1 MIIIVIDGEMELKDR
16 RRSGGTGEWRGE
28 RREMRDV
35 IVFVSDVVSE
45 GVSGCSGRL
54 EEGAAWRAE
63 C

>member
-16 RRSGGTGEWRGE
+16 RRSGGTGEWRGK
-28 RREMRDV
+28 RREMRN
-35 IVFVSDVVSE
+35 VFVSDVVSE